1 MDHSVQG
8 CFLPQNTCPSC
19 GAGPHNNNRHDEN
32 CLSGVPVPFMPLW
45 RRGFEAQLNAGYGG
59 KVGVPESFDYEA
71 DLAFAKGVAMAAKK
85 LDAERTT
92 RSLEQAVEIAQTL
105 RP

>member
-19 GAGPHNNNRHDEN
+19 GAGKHNNNKHDEN
-32 CLSGVPVPFMPLW
+32 CLINVPVRNMKSWRMGWRMKQSGSTFGVPSARTP
-45 RRGFEAQLNAGYGG
+45 AANAFRM
-59 KVGVPESFDYEA
+59 GVRCA
-71 DLAFAKGVAMAAKK
+71 TRKI
-85 LDAERTT
+85 DAERTT
-92 RSLEQAVEIAQTL
+92 KSLEQAVEIARGL